1 MGPARLEAHTFAS
14 YRLRGVTQGIEALYR
29 VEGMKILF
37 CIGHDGFIRNF
48 EAPLRSMADRGHE
61 VVLAV
66 SGRRPALMSETSSLE
81 DLCERYEAITY
92 TRAPKGRDDDFAPLA
107 SAMYGARDYF
117 RFLTPEYRD
126 ANELRA
132 RGRKFAPDWAQR
144 FADSPLG
151 QSPAATGTASRAL
164 QRLSEA
170 MPLSDEINEFLRDQ
184 DPDVVLITPLINFQ
198 SSQNALL
205 RSAMAAGIPTAL
217 LVHSWDNLTNK
228 GLIHHSPDRVLVWN
242 EAQKKEA
249 VELQAI
255 DPDKVVVTGAQSY
268 DHWFNWES
276 RESRESFCA
285 KVGLDPSRPYL
296 LYVCSSAF
304 IAPDEQRFVRAWI
317 EGLRSSGLPELEQV
331 GVLVRPHPQL
341 VDQWEEPPEDENAA
355 IWPHPGT
362 DLAGEE
368 SRSDY
373 FESFHHAK
381 GVVGINT
388 SAFVEAAIMD
398 RPSFTVLTPENRDSQ
413 EGTLHFGHLADGGP
427 LIAARTFEDHHRQLQ
442 RTLQGEDLDRGASQ
456 RFVDSF
462 VRPLGP
468 DRPSAEYVV
477 DAVEQLAGV
486 PLTRERKTPRWHR
499 VARRLLEPRATQMR
513 RAREKERELSKRA
526 KKERVPA

>member
-1 MGPARLEAHTFAS
+1 
-14 YRLRGVTQGIEALYR
+14 
-29 VEGMKILF
+29 MKILF

-48 EAPLRSMADRGHE
+48 EAPLRSMANRGHD

-66 SGRRPALMSETSSLE
+66 SGRRPALMSETSSIE
-81 DLCERYEAITY
+81 DLCNRYSGITY

-107 SAMYGARDYF
+107 SSFYGARDYL

-132 RGRKFAPDWAQR
+132 RGRKFAPAWAQR

-151 QSPAATGTASRAL
+151 RSPAATNAASRAL
-164 QRLSEA
+164 QRLSDA
-170 MPLSDEINEFLRDQ
+170 MPLSDEIDEFIRVQ

-198 SSQNALL
+198 SAQNALL

-242 EAQKKEA
+242 EAQRKEA
-249 VELQAI
+249 IELQGI
-255 DPDKVVVTGAQSY
+255 DPDKVIVTGAQSY
-268 DHWFNWES
+268 DHWFDWES

-285 KVGLDPSRPYL
+285 KVGLDPSHPYL

-304 IAPDEQRFVRAWI
+304 IAPDEQRFVRDWI
-317 EGLRSSGLPELEQV
+317 VGLRSSELPELEDV

-341 VDQWEEPPEDENAA
+341 VDQWQEPLDDANAA
-355 IWPHPGT
+355 IWPQPGT

-388 SAFVEAAIMD
+388 SAFVEAAIMN
-398 RPSFTVLTPENRDSQ
+398 RPAFTVLTSENRESQ
-413 EGTLHFGHLADGGP
+413 EGTLHFNHLADGGP
-427 LIAARTFEDHHRQLQ
+427 LIVARTPEEHHRQLQ
-442 RTLQGEDLDRGASQ
+442 RTLEGEDLDRGASR
-456 RFVDSF
+456 RFVESF

-468 DRPSAEYVV
+468 GRPPAEYVV
-477 DAVEQLAGV
+477 DAVEQLAGA
-486 PLTRERKTPRWHR
+486 PLRRERKTRRWHSA
-499 VARRLLEPRATQMR
+499 VRRLLEPKAAEMQ
-513 RAREKERELSKRA
+513 RARKKERESSKRS
-526 KKERVPA
+526 KKEQAPA